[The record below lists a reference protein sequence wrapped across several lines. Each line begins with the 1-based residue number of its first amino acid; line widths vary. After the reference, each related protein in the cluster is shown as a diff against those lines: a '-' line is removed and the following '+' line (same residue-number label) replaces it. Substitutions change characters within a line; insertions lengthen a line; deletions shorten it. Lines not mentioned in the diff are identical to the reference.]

1 MTTETKPA
9 TFREWF
15 KQNLAK
21 DYGRD
26 IANHGADAGYPHIR
40 YTADTVELFDQY
52 GDEIWEMAVE
62 EAENMGCKNVAE
74 MIAGFKRA
82 DRIGSLAKF
91 KNLMVWY
98 AVERLAREEDG

>member
-1 MTTETKPA
+1 MAPMRAIRTS
-9 TFREWF
+9 
-15 KQNLAK
+15 
-21 DYGRD
+21 
-26 IANHGADAGYPHIR
+26 HIR
-40 YTADTVELFDQY
+40 PTPLSIFDQY